1 VFLTMNETDCTLQ
14 SLWQKFDVS
23 FHVVNIT
30 GSKSES
36 PKAKIA
42 APIGQG
48 THQVWLAN
56 IDEKHWLPVWKQPIT
71 TVQILHTHV
80 QILEQA
86 QILPP
91 LLLINVH
98 SSILSISISSLT
110 FFTQGH
116 ADSTFSSTQTSFSSQ
131 QLVLLL
137 LLLLLLLLQFRVL
150 LLLLLLLYHFLHHR
164 QHTATAITTTPST

>member
-1 VFLTMNETDCTLQ
+1 MNETDCTLQ

-56 IDEKHWLPVWKQPIT
+56 IDEIHWLPVWKQPIT
-71 TVQILHTHV
+71 TVQIPHTCTNTRAGTNTTV
-80 QILEQA
+80 TA
-86 QILPP
+86 
-91 LLLINVH
+91 VA
-98 SSILSISISSLT
+98 SSFSFFSLSSSY
-110 FFTQGH
+110 
-116 ADSTFSSTQTSFSSQ
+116 FSLSFSFSS
-131 QLVLLL
+131 
-137 LLLLLLLLQFRVL
+137 F
-150 LLLLLLLYHFLHHR
+150 LYFYLYFYFYCYYYHN
-164 QHTATAITTTPST
+164 